1 VTSLATARSAKAAP
15 SPLQDRPSL
24 VARARKRIRTANLP
38 AGAVSLVW
46 LAIIGIPLYAL
57 VASTFRRTEDYLD
70 DGPLSVPSNPTFDN
84 YQKVVDKGFDTY
96 FINTAIV
103 TVATVAIVVLLAVPI
118 GYAVVRSANRSTQMV
133 FRFFLLGLAIPAQ
146 AVIIPVFLII
156 SKMHMYDSLPAVIL
170 PSAAFSLPVSV
181 LILAGTMRDISEEL
195 YEAMALEGVSV
206 AKMLWYLTIPLSR
219 SGISTVAIYTAIQAW
234 NGFLFPLILTQ
245 SKEERVLT
253 LGLYDFVGEFRVD
266 APGMLTA
273 VLLSAVPLFV
283 AYLFARRAL
292 VQGLMGVGGK

>member
-1 VTSLATARSAKAAP
+1 MNSVATAQTQKVPLPLRPSPWTRLSKRLRSA
-15 SPLQDRPSL
+15 
-24 VARARKRIRTANLP
+24 NYP
-38 AGAVSLVW
+38 AGVASLFW
-46 LAIIGIPLYAL
+46 LAVIGIPLYAL
-57 VASTFRRTEDYLD
+57 VASTFRKTSDYLD
-70 DGPLSVPSNPTFDN
+70 QGPLSVPSNPTFEN
-84 YQKVVDKGFDTY
+84 YHKVVDMGFDTY
-96 FINTAIV
+96 FINTVIV
-103 TVATVAIVVLLAVPI
+103 TVCTVAIVVLLSVPI
-118 GYAVVRSANRSTQMV
+118 GYAVVRSTTRSTQRV
-133 FRFFLLGLAIPAQ
+133 FQFFLLGLAIPAQ
-146 AVIIPVFLII
+146 AVVIPVFLII
-156 SKMHMYDSLPAVIL
+156 TELHMYDSLAAVIL
-170 PSAAFSLPVSV
+170 PSAAFSMPVCV
-181 LILAGTMRDISEEL
+181 LILTGTMRDISEEL

-219 SGISTVAIYTAIQAW
+219 SGLSTVAIYTAIQAW

-245 SKEERVLT
+245 SREQRVLT